1 MLLKLKEVDLERTQ
15 KTNPTNPRTKPNSSR
30 SPETKPERRDSGP
43 GVRGKRML
51 RKFTTTAA
59 ERFVTLM
66 SRTQLVVKH

>member
-1 MLLKLKEVDLERTQ
+1 
-15 KTNPTNPRTKPNSSR
+15 
-30 SPETKPERRDSGP
+30 
-43 GVRGKRML
+43 ML